1 MNREFVV
8 LISLAA
14 RCKILPRG
22 FNYLRS
28 GGLVGISATILGAK
42 EVVMTDLQYALPLME
57 ENVVR
62 NQSSWQRNEVDDCQ
76 IISCQAC
83 DWYRP
88 PPINELLSGTNIP
101 DVILV
106 ADCVWLTPL
115 IAPLLRS
122 LDMYADASTKV
133 IITYQQRGKDV
144 HDEFW
149 EGIHNLFDVIDVDTE
164 TTVGLAKPNVFY
176 LLECTKK
183 KLVGY

>member
-1 MNREFVV
+1 MLFP
-8 LISLAA
+8 LAA
-14 RCKILPRG
+14 RCKILPHG
-22 FNYLRS
+22 FTYCS
-28 GGLVGISATILGAK
+28 GGLVGISATIIGAK

-57 ENVVR
+57 ENIDR
-62 NQSSWQRNEVDDCQ
+62 NQSSCQRNEIGGQ
-76 IISCQAC
+76 IITCKVC
-83 DWYRP
+83 DWFRP
-88 PPINELLSGTNIP
+88 PPINELLTGTNIP